1 MKELEKYVKDNQDLF
16 DDAEPGPDHFRKFRN
31 KLELQENRGFNFQRS
46 GMMLKIAAGI
56 LIFLTVA
63 VFIFD
68 YSINGLRNL
77 LVPQTATVVF
87 PADIRDAMQYYSQQA
102 SQGIIEINQL
112 AGSGEEAQQLK
123 DMTLKDLRSLD
134 ANTSELTKAYREN
147 PDDERITAA
156 IIRNQQM
163 KETITK
169 NMIQQM
175 NQVKK

>member
-1 MKELEKYVKDNQDLF
+1 
-16 DDAEPGPDHFRKFRN
+16 
-31 KLELQENRGFNFQRS
+31 
-46 GMMLKIAAGI
+46 
-56 LIFLTVA
+56 
-63 VFIFD
+63 
-68 YSINGLRNL
+68 
-77 LVPQTATVVF
+77 
-87 PADIRDAMQYYSQQA
+87 
-102 SQGIIEINQL
+102 
-112 AGSGEEAQQLK
+112 
-123 DMTLKDLRSLD
+123 LD